1 MQQLK
6 CLQCT
11 FTACLLTCYIV
22 AVYTYHT
29 SAAESEQMLQ
39 GSRPWLHT
47 SQPDIIQEMA
57 QQQWTNIY
65 PL

>member
-29 SAAESEQMLQ
+29 SAAEAEQMLQ